1 VTPVL
6 RNLTEQE
13 RKILLFIGEGLSN
26 REIGDRMCIAEQT
39 VKNHVSRLLAKL
51 NVSNRTQAA
60 LMLMRSED
68 EPTERDHERT

>member
-6 RNLTEQE
+6 RSLTEQE

-26 REIGDRMCIAEQT
+26 REIGDRMHIAEQT

-68 EPTERDHERT
+68 EPTERDPEPT